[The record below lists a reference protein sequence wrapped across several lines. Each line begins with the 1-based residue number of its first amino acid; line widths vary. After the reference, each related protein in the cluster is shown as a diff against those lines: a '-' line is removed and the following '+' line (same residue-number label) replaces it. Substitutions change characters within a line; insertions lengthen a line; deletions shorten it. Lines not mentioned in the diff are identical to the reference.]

1 MSLPRRPSVVLADGA
16 LAAFFVVLS
25 QLELHQHFDDG
36 YQAGPLWLNVP
47 LVALMSAPLVVR
59 RIAPRACL
67 ATMLAGAAL
76 PGLFVAHTIF
86 FWGSLVPM
94 AVATYSVARHR
105 ADRSGRLAWLA
116 GPVILLSNM
125 GHMPELRTGSNAV
138 FGLGV
143 FGLAWLVGRVLRR
156 VSVQSAQLAEALGRV
171 AAHQAEREEAAV
183 ASERRRIA
191 AELHDVI
198 SHSVSLMTIQTGA
211 ARLSLEAD
219 DRPVPPQLRAA
230 EETGRAALVELRR
243 VLGLLRDE
251 TGDAATLQPLPN
263 LAAVPELVAQVRE
276 AGLDVEL
283 VQQVDREVPASLQ
296 LTAYRLL
303 QEAFTNVLKHAGPVQ
318 VRAVVCTSPEGLTV
332 SVVNRPGAADPLP
345 TGGHGVDGMRQRV
358 TVFGGTLSVGPRPDR
373 GYEVSA
379 VLPIP
384 TAELEAAW

>member
-1 MSLPRRPSVVLADGA
+1 
-16 LAAFFVVLS
+16 
-25 QLELHQHFDDG
+25 
-36 YQAGPLWLNVP
+36 
-47 LVALMSAPLVVR
+47 
-59 RIAPRACL
+59 
-67 ATMLAGAAL
+67 
-76 PGLFVAHTIF
+76 
-86 FWGSLVPM
+86 
-94 AVATYSVARHR
+94 
-105 ADRSGRLAWLA
+105 
-116 GPVILLSNM
+116 
-125 GHMPELRTGSNAV
+125 
-138 FGLGV
+138 
-143 FGLAWLVGRVLRR
+143 VLRR
-156 VSVQSAQLAEALGRV
+156 VSVQSAQLAEALEHV

-243 VLGLLRDE
+243 ALGLLRDE
-251 TGDAATLQPLPN
+251 AGDAATLRPLPD

-283 VQQVDREVPASLQ
+283 VQEVDREVPASLQ

-318 VRAVVCTSPEGLTV
+318 VRAVLRTSSEGLV
-332 SVVNRPGAADPLP
+332 LSVVNRPGSADPLP

-358 TVFGGTLSVGPRPDR
+358 AVFGGTLSVGPRADR

-384 TAELEAAW
+384 ATELEAAW